1 MFQIFRENQMR
12 TKPFS
17 ESLLHSTAVGVKDLN
32 WLTLRRVMEP
42 GTSAFLKARS
52 QERKPNSRARV
63 LETVRKKVAKVTRDY
78 MSCGILEA
86 RG

>member
-1 MFQIFRENQMR
+1 MR

-42 GTSAFLKARS
+42 GTSAFLKAKR
-52 QERKPNSRARV
+52 QERKPNSRVRD
-63 LETVRKKVAKVTRDY
+63 LEMVRKKIAKVTRAY
-78 MSCGILEA
+78 MSCEILEA